1 MVDRRTVLHAL
12 TALAAAPAF
21 AQGTAAPNAAQFAA
35 LSAALTGYAAPDA
48 QTAAAM
54 QKAFA
59 TPARRT
65 QLAALAKLVAA
76 TKPADL
82 DAALRGAKLETLAN
96 DLVAAWYSG
105 IVTNGSAQQLVLYT
119 NAYVWTAMTYSKPM
133 GVCGGVT
140 GYWAKPP
147 A

>member
-12 TALAAAPAF
+12 AALAAAPAI

-65 QLAALAKLVAA
+65 QLAALAKLVAS
-76 TKPADL
+76 TNPADL
-82 DAALRGAKLETLAN
+82 DAALRAATLDALAN